1 MSKKNK
7 WKIQE
12 PGSPPS
18 IEVAVVEKV
27 ASRLV
32 PIDKAVK
39 QLLDKTALRNKIDTG
54 VLVDLSVEAMLGSV
68 EGYGYNV
75 MQAVDPSRSAVIGDR
90 DDAGSITVSS
100 KSMEILNAVGTYF
113 GARVTDVLQDA
124 VMGQRYNW
132 QRMQPVN
139 ARSMSS
145 MRVEMF
151 RLEQLGPRA

>member
-7 WKIQE
+7 WKIQDAAQPIPIE
-12 PGSPPS
+12 P
-18 IEVAVVEKV
+18 EVIEKV
-27 ASRLV
+27 ASRSV

-54 VLVDLSVEAMLGSV
+54 VLVDLAVETMLGSV

-75 MQAVDPSRSAVIGDR
+75 MQAVDPSRPATIGDR
-90 DDAGSITVSS
+90 GDASSITLSE
-100 KSMEILNAVGTYF
+100 KSMCILNAVGTYF